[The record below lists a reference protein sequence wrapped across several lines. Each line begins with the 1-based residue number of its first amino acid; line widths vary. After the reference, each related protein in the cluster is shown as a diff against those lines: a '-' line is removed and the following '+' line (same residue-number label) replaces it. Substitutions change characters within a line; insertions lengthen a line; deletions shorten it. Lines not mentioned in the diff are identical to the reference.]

1 MARIRRRG
9 DPEPLQRN
17 RRLKLEPEVL
27 GKMCP
32 CSDVRLLRDERR
44 RSVGNERQ
52 QLQRCGGRV
61 EKLGR
66 LRKTKTLLVYNVVSF
81 EKDRPVCPELVLAKR
96 LSFINPW

>member
-1 MARIRRRG
+1 MARIRRRR

-32 CSDVRLLRDERR
+32 GSDVRLLRDERC

-52 QLQRCGGRV
+52 QLQRRGGGV

-66 LRKTKTLLVYNVVSF
+66 LRKTKTLLVPNVSF